1 MKPGILNFAV
11 RLKKPAFGIDAVPF
25 ISIGLIVLL
34 FLFAGNSLF
43 ISHGLSM
50 DLIELPEQNLD
61 IPSRPPDA
69 VLTIYSSSVFFF
81 EGQNL
86 SSHSLE
92 QAVSRFVREQSREEV
107 LILVRAN
114 RILSLEQLSPIL
126 NTLEKAGVHRVIL
139 ESQTTSSRFTPQ

>member
-1 MKPGILNFAV
+1 MKPGLLNFSAN
-11 RLKKPAFGIDAVPF
+11 LKKPGFGIDSTPF
-25 ISIGLIVLL
+25 ISLGLIVLL

-43 ISHGLSM
+43 VSHGLSM
-50 DLIELPEQNLD
+50 DLIELPEQNVEV
-61 IPSRPPDA
+61 PSRPPDA
-69 VLTIYSSSVFFF
+69 VLTLYSSSVFFF

-92 QAVSRFVREQSREEV
+92 QAVSRFVSEQPHQEI